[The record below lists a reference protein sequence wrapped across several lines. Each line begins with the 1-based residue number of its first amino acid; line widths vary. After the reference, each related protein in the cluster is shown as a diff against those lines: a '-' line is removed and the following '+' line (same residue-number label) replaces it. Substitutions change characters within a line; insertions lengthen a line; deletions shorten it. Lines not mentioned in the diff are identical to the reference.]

1 MADEMMYI
9 FTDATQN
16 YPFSPFCT
24 LQLMVKK
31 NKTLN
36 SMNQPIKIKLKSP
49 KLLGQQ
55 IIIKLW
61 GLIISPPCV
70 FLLLSLKLTKHTHT
84 QTLTNTPN
92 TENKMHSF
100 VYNKILSL
108 VLFGYI
114 G

>member
-1 MADEMMYI
+1 MI
-9 FTDATQN
+9 HKIT
-16 YPFSPFCT
+16 PFSR
-24 LQLMVKK
+24 LQLMVK
-31 NKTLN
+31 NIKTLN

-49 KLLGQQ
+49 KLLSQK

-70 FLLLSLKLTKHTHT
+70 FLLLSLKLTKHTHKHT
-84 QTLTNTPN
+84 QQ
-92 TENKMHSF
+92 ESKMHSF